1 MKEEFRMDQIIG
13 KCLTIYQTFLDT
25 LLLFKERRQRIKLE
39 KTN

>member
-1 MKEEFRMDQIIG
+1 MKEEFRMDQIKG
-13 KCLTIYQTFLDT
+13 KSLTIYQTFLDA